1 MRLLGLELTNFRQ
14 HAQTSIRFW
23 PGLTG
28 IIGPNGSGKST
39 ILESIAWAI
48 YGAAAARGTNDTIR
62 FARAAK
68 RSRVEVELS
77 FELGGHEYRVTRTLH
92 DAEVCID
99 GAASPVATGIAGA
112 TNYLQERLG
121 MNREEFFNTYF
132 TGQKELQFLANMG
145 PTQRARF
152 LNRLLGYERLRLAQ
166 EQVRERRRQLQHE
179 LAGLRAGA
187 ADPIALEKEI
197 ESARERLDAATK
209 NLEAAEALRTTAAET
224 LIEVKPRWQQAQ
236 DRREA
241 ARENA
246 HALDSI
252 EKDLAAAERDI
263 DRCTRELDAMADA
276 ATELGSLEQQLE
288 GMPAAIAAT
297 ERFAELRRSAER
309 RELLTANAT
318 NLREEI
324 HAAKERL
331 DQLAKAPA
339 LVTQYADELAATRLK
354 FDAAIDEAERLPSEW
369 TNRKQETSTRL
380 RSYRDRARELKDK
393 IAELKKAGPDGTCPT
408 CERPLRDEFGAVLG
422 RLEDEYLELVQDGKW
437 LGAREKQLAV
447 VPDDVAESE
456 KERDILRA
464 AIDEQTQRLARCEQA
479 VQEIWTIGADLSRKE
494 KRLVALETEI
504 AELPAGYDAEAHRS
518 AVDRLDQLRQVE
530 KRVAAL
536 KSTIASRADREA
548 ELAEAKKA
556 AANAKRGRTRL
567 QKQADSLEHSDEAY
581 TAVRVE
587 HETAQRRLHDA
598 ELHAVELSGR
608 VQAAEEAR
616 RAAMRELAA
625 HRRREETARSLE
637 LEHRHHNELDSAI
650 SKLRQDLNARVRPEL
665 SELASTFLADIT
677 DGRYTSIEID
687 DDYNVLVLDEGEEKP
702 VISGG
707 EEDIANLVLR
717 LAISQMIAERAGQ
730 QLSILI
736 LDEVFGS
743 LDLEH
748 RDAVVQLLHKLEGR
762 FEQVIL
768 ITHIDGIREGLDNV
782 LRVEF
787 DERSGASRV
796 VEESVSGALWTPQL
810 V

>member
-1 MRLLGLELTNFRQ
+1 MRLIGLELTNFRQ
-14 HAQTSIRFW
+14 HADTSIRFW

-39 ILESIAWAI
+39 ILEAIAWAI

-68 RSRVEVELS
+68 RSRVEVGLF

-92 DAEVCID
+92 DAEVRID

-166 EQVRERRRQLQHE
+166 EKVRERRKQLQHE
-179 LAGLRAGA
+179 LTGLRAGA

-197 ESARERLDAATK
+197 GSAHERLDAAAQ
-209 NLEAAEALRTTAAET
+209 NLEAAETEQKAAADAV
-224 LIEVKPRWQQAQ
+224 IDVKPRWQKAQ
-236 DRREA
+236 ERREA

-246 HALDSI
+246 HALDSV
-252 EKDLAAAERDI
+252 EKDLTAAERDI
-263 DRCTRELDAMADA
+263 DRCTRELDAMAKA
-276 ATELGSLEQQLE
+276 ASELEPLEHRLE
-288 GMPAAIAAT
+288 AMPEVVAAAGRI
-297 ERFAELRRSAER
+297 AELRRSAER
-309 RELLTANAT
+309 RELLATSVT

-324 HAAKERL
+324 RAAKVRL
-331 DQLAKAPA
+331 DQLDRAPA
-339 LVTQYADELAATRLK
+339 LVTQYADELAATRSM
-354 FDAAIDEAERLPSEW
+354 FDAAMTEADRLRSEW
-369 TNRKQETSTRL
+369 SNRKQETSTRL
-380 RSYRDRARELKDK
+380 KSYRDRARELKDK
-393 IAELKKAGPDGTCPT
+393 IADLKKAGPDGTCPT
-408 CERPLRDEFGAVLG
+408 CERPLRDEFDAVLG
-422 RLEDEYLELVQDGKW
+422 RLDDEYLELVQDGKW
-437 LGAREKQLAV
+437 LGAREKQLAA
-447 VPDDVAESE
+447 VPDDVAAADR
-456 KERDILRA
+456 ERDILRA

-494 KRLVALETEI
+494 KRLAVIETEI
-504 AELPAGYDAEAHRS
+504 AGLPGGYDADAHRAAEAS
-518 AVDRLDQLRQVE
+518 LDELRQVE

-536 KSTIASRADREA
+536 QSTIAARAEREA

-556 AANAKRGRTRL
+556 AATAKRSRTRL
-567 QKQADSLEHSDEAY
+567 RKEADALQHSEEEFA
-581 TAVRVE
+581 TIRVE
-587 HETAQRRLHDA
+587 HETAERRLREA
-598 ELHAVELSGR
+598 ELHAVELNGR

-616 RAAMRELAA
+616 RAAMRELNA
-625 HRRREETARSLE
+625 HRKREETARSLE

-650 SKLRQDLNARVRPEL
+650 SRLRQDLNARVRPEL
-665 SELASTFLADIT
+665 SELASAFLADIT

-687 DDYNVLVLDEGEEKP
+687 DDYNILVLDEGEEKP

>member
-1 MRLLGLELTNFRQ
+1 
-14 HAQTSIRFW
+14 
-23 PGLTG
+23 
-28 IIGPNGSGKST
+28 
-39 ILESIAWAI
+39 
-48 YGAAAARGTNDTIR
+48 
-62 FARAAK
+62 
-68 RSRVEVELS
+68 V
-77 FELGGHEYRVTRTLH
+77 
-92 DAEVCID
+92 
-99 GAASPVATGIAGA
+99 
-112 TNYLQERLG
+112 
-121 MNREEFFNTYF
+121 
-132 TGQKELQFLANMG
+132 
-145 PTQRARF
+145 
-152 LNRLLGYERLRLAQ
+152 
-166 EQVRERRRQLQHE
+166 
-179 LAGLRAGA
+179 
-187 ADPIALEKEI
+187 
-197 ESARERLDAATK
+197 
-209 NLEAAEALRTTAAET
+209 
-224 LIEVKPRWQQAQ
+224 
-236 DRREA
+236 
-241 ARENA
+241 
-246 HALDSI
+246 
-252 EKDLAAAERDI
+252 
-263 DRCTRELDAMADA
+263 
-276 ATELGSLEQQLE
+276 
-288 GMPAAIAAT
+288 
-297 ERFAELRRSAER
+297 
-309 RELLTANAT
+309 
-318 NLREEI
+318 
-324 HAAKERL
+324 
-331 DQLAKAPA
+331 
-339 LVTQYADELAATRLK
+339 
-354 FDAAIDEAERLPSEW
+354 
-369 TNRKQETSTRL
+369 
-380 RSYRDRARELKDK
+380 
-393 IAELKKAGPDGTCPT
+393 
-408 CERPLRDEFGAVLG
+408 
-422 RLEDEYLELVQDGKW
+422 
-437 LGAREKQLAV
+437 
-447 VPDDVAESE
+447 
-456 KERDILRA
+456 
-464 AIDEQTQRLARCEQA
+464 
-479 VQEIWTIGADLSRKE
+479 IWTIGADLSRKE

-504 AELPAGYDAEAHRS
+504 AELPASYDADAHRS
-518 AVDRLDQLRQVE
+518 ATDRLDQLRQME

-536 KSTIASRADREA
+536 RSTIASRADRET

-556 AANAKRGRTRL
+556 AANAKRSRTRL
-567 QKQADSLEHSDEAY
+567 QKQAESLEHSDEAY
-581 TAVRVE
+581 ATIRVE

-625 HRRREETARSLE
+625 HRRREKTARSLE

-796 VEESVSGALWTPQL
+796 VEESVSGTLWTPQL